1 MKLKGKLNDII
12 ISDNQNNKNLIL
24 NQNSK
29 NILNNNE
36 KELNSDFNKQKI
48 KAIIDI
54 NDYELN
60 SLNYKDAIKL
70 DKRSYLQYYWSL
82 IKAKQL
88 LIFTFYNTK
97 DYNSYI
103 IKIELFLFSFA
114 LYLTVNALF
123 FTENKIHTIY
133 EEEGIFNFINNLP
146 QIIYSTVIS
155 SVINFIIKTLSLTE
169 KTILEIKQEKNQI
182 NLDEKVLKVINRL
195 KLKFILYYIVSNV
208 FLIFFWFYIS
218 CFCAVYRNT
227 QYHLIKDTLLSFT
240 LSLLYPFI
248 INIFPILLRIPALR
262 SQNNECLYKFSKV
275 IQII

>member
-1 MKLKGKLNDII
+1 MKLKEKLNDII

-36 KELNSDFNKQKI
+36 KELNSDVNKQKI

-155 SVINFIIKTLSLTE
+155 SIINFIIKTLSLTE

-227 QYHLIKDTLLSFT
+227 QYHLKRI
-240 LSLLYPFI
+240 LY
-248 INIFPILLRIPALR
+248 
-262 SQNNECLYKFSKV
+262 
-275 IQII
+275 